1 MYLSRDNGHR
11 GSQSVEQEYK
21 LSRIK
26 AAVKLYQ
33 NPDSSMETFQMF
45 EEKAAEKEHSSL
57 DTDSST

>member
-1 MYLSRDNGHR
+1 MYLSRDNGVR
-11 GSQSVEQEYK
+11 GSRSVKQEYK

-33 NPDSSMETFQMF
+33 NPDSCMKTFQMF
-45 EEKAAEKEHSSL
+45 EEKAAEKGHSSL